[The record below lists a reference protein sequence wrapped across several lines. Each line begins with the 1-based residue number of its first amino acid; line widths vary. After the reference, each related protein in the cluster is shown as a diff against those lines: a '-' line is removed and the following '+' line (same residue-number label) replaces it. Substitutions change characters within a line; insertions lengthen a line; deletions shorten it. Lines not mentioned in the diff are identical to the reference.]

1 MNKLLYKYSENYY
14 IFLCITIIKLIIGN
28 RIHNT
33 SKEMIHENKIE
44 NEDNSIMIF
53 ERFRGFGHDE
63 LIHILNS
70 KEFQES

>member
-1 MNKLLYKYSENYY
+1 
-14 IFLCITIIKLIIGN
+14 
-28 RIHNT
+28 
-33 SKEMIHENKIE
+33 MIHENKIE